1 MGKLGKLLTISPT
14 RSIYIEDQNGEYI
27 KDNTI
32 IYRNVGK
39 NYDIKYQIQANVYI
53 KDNVINVLDDS
64 GNMLFFFPAQWLDT
78 TIGKII
84 ELQELGI
91 LK

>member
-1 MGKLGKLLTISPT
+1 MGKLGKLLPISPT
-14 RSIYIEDQNGEYI
+14 RSIYIEDQDGEYI

-39 NYDIKYQIQANVYI
+39 DYDIKYQIQDNVEV

-64 GNMLFFFPAQWLDT
+64 GKMLFFFSTKWLDT
-78 TIGKII
+78 TIGKIL

>member
-1 MGKLGKLLTISPT
+1 MGKLGKLLLISPT
-14 RSIYIEDQNGEYI
+14 RSIYIEDQDGEYI

-32 IYRNVGK
+32 IYRNVG
-39 NYDIKYQIQANVYI
+39 NDYDIKYQIQANVEI
-53 KDNVINVLDDS
+53 KDNVVSVLDDS
-64 GNMLFFFPAQWLDT
+64 AKMLFFFPAQWLDT
-78 TIGKII
+78 TIGKIL

>member
-14 RSIYIEDQNGEYI
+14 RSIYIEDQDGEYI

-39 NYDIKYQIQANVYI
+39 DYDIKYQIQANE
-53 KDNVINVLDDS
+53 
-64 GNMLFFFPAQWLDT
+64 GQ
-78 TIGKII
+78 
-84 ELQELGI
+84 
-91 LK
+91 

>member
-1 MGKLGKLLTISPT
+1 MGKLGKLLPISPT
-14 RSIYIEDQNGEYI
+14 RSIYIEDQDGEYI

-39 NYDIKYQIQANVYI
+39 DYDIKYQIQTSVEI

-64 GNMLFFFPAQWLDT
+64 GKMLFFFPSQWLDT
-78 TIGKII
+78 TIGKIL